1 MERWQVTD
9 VVFDV
14 RDVIVSEAGRDE
26 QGHLAPD
33 ALPTALQTALCD
45 VVGDVEPEIVWRGS
59 CGMSVTTLAGAA
71 IISSSGRCC
80 GCERDS
86 PGFVVVTPAP
96 RGDRDQTIPLR
107 G

>member
-26 QGHLAPD
+26 QGHVAPD
-33 ALPTALQTALCD
+33 ALPTALCD
-45 VVGDVEPEIVWRGS
+45 VVGDAEPEVVWRGS

-71 IISSSGRCC
+71 VFRRLGVAAAASENHTASSS
-80 GCERDS
+80 
-86 PGFVVVTPAP
+86 
-96 RGDRDQTIPLR
+96 
-107 G
+107 